1 MYTAGEQSVRGVWMK
16 VLVVDDSRSDRKIIR
31 YNLEWHG
38 CQVLEAANGQ
48 QGLELAAHEK
58 PDLIMSDCLMPIMDG
73 FHFLYEL
80 KKLTELRSIPFVFY
94 SAVYTGSK
102 EAELAV
108 SLGARAFL
116 EKPKDP
122 DALWEEVGRIMATP
136 SAGEAASAG
145 KQWRENEFLKDYSQ
159 LVAGKLEEKVRELSE
174 VNESLLRLNS
184 ELEHR
189 VIERTAQLEAA
200 NQELEMFS
208 YSVSHDMRAPLRHL
222 DGFSQALVDE
232 YAGKLNTTG
241 KEYLERIRKS
251 SRRMLDML
259 DAILELSR
267 FARGK
272 VLRESVDLSALVREI
287 AEGLQRSQPERKVVF
302 RIADGLT
309 VRADARLIRVVLEQL
324 IGNAWRFSARNPD
337 ALIEFYPTEWEGRLA
352 FAVRDNGVGFDM
364 AYADKL
370 FAPFQKLHRDED
382 FSGRGIGLAI
392 VRRIINRHGGRIRGE
407 AVLGQGATFT
417 FTV

>member
-1 MYTAGEQSVRGVWMK
+1 MK

-31 YNLEWHG
+31 YNFEWHG
-38 CQVLEAANGQ
+38 CQVLEASNGR
-48 QGLELAAHEK
+48 QGLEIAALEK
-58 PDLIMSDCLMPIMDG
+58 PDLIISDCLMPIMDG
-73 FHFLYEL
+73 FQFLHEL
-80 KKLTELRSIPFVFY
+80 KKLTELKSIPFFFY

-102 EAELAV
+102 EAELAH
-108 SLGARAFL
+108 SLGARAFI
-116 EKPKDP
+116 EKPQEP
-122 DALWEEVGRIMATP
+122 DVLWEEVGRIMAAEA
-136 SAGEAASAG
+136 AGEGGAISRE
-145 KQWRENEFLKDYSQ
+145 WRDEEFLRNYSQ

-200 NQELEMFS
+200 NHELELMS

-222 DGFSQALVDE
+222 DGFSQALIDE
-232 YAGKLNTTG
+232 YAAKLNTTG

-251 SRRMLDML
+251 SRRMLEMI

-272 VLRESVDLSALVREI
+272 VLRESVDLSAVVREI
-287 AEGLQRSQPERKVVF
+287 ADELARSQPERNVTF
-302 RIADGLT
+302 RISEGIT
-309 VRADARLIRVVLEQL
+309 VRGDAQLLRVVLENL
-324 IGNAWRFSARNPD
+324 IGNAWRFSAPKEE
-337 ALIEFYPTEWEGRLA
+337 ALIEFYPTEWDGRLA
-352 FAVRDNGVGFDM
+352 FAIRDNGVGFDM
-364 AYADKL
+364 AYAEKL
-370 FAPFQKLHRDED
+370 FAPFQRLHRTEE

-392 VRRIINRHGGRIRGE
+392 VRRIINRHGGKIRAEAELGE
-407 AVLGQGATFT
+407 GATFT